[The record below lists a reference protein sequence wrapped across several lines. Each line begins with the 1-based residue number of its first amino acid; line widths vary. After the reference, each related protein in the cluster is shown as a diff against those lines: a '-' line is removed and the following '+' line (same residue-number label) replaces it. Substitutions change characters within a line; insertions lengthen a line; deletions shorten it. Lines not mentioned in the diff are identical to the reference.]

1 MRNVILLLLL
11 NIVGNGVFAQK
22 RLLNH
27 EDLIKIK
34 TVKNPQLSPDGKNVL
49 YELVESQYNEKET
62 VTDLWI
68 VPADGS
74 QAARRFTSQ
83 KSAESNASWSPD
95 GTQIM
100 FIAKREQDETAQIYL
115 LDFKNGGEAQRL
127 TNVASGVKNPK
138 WSPNGKQIMFFTN
151 GFAGCYAD
159 SCFKKQNEAKKNA
172 KSKVRIYE
180 SFPIQNFDV
189 WLDEKQNQLLVC
201 DLNGKVENLTQNLNQ
216 YNHKYF
222 KLNNAIWLNSNE
234 IAYDI
239 SLDSNTTL
247 GYGIN
252 KHFVLGMPNKMNK
265 DLNFGINDS
274 FINGLQMSD
283 DGKVLYFLKTKKN
296 NEYYQID
303 KLWSIEYPS
312 MKNAKEVISNL
323 DRPINEFQIINNTK
337 VLASV
342 EDEGNDKLMIFE
354 NGKKQMLI
362 SANEDSYRAMQQ
374 KSGVTVALFSN
385 GNTPT
390 ELVSFINGKMIKL
403 TNHNEELLNK
413 IEIPKPETYFI
424 TNTKGQ
430 KIRYLLYKPAK
441 FDANKKYPLVHMMHG
456 GPSAS
461 FKYSFATRWCAQFL
475 AADKYVFLLTDYRGS
490 TGYGE
495 EFGNSIKLD
504 AFRGPAEDILL
515 AGKDAITK
523 NKFIDANRQA
533 AGGASYGGHLAN
545 WMLGNAPQFKCL
557 FNHAGLMN
565 ATTQWG
571 VSDGVH
577 SREIMNGGMYWV
589 NDKIWQDQ
597 NPISYAKNFKTPM
610 LISVGELDFRVP
622 MNHSIETYHI
632 LKRKEI
638 PAKLLV
644 FPDENHWVLKAE
656 NHKIFMAEVKEWLAK
671 YLN

>member
-1 MRNVILLLLL
+1 MKKLLLLL
-11 NIVGNGVFAQK
+11 LLCNIGNRVFAQK
-22 RLLNH
+22 SLITH

-34 TVKNPQLSPDGKNVL
+34 TVRNPQLSPDGKNVL
-49 YELVESQYNEKET
+49 YELVESQYNEKEN

-68 VPADGS
+68 VPTDGS
-74 QAARRFTSQ
+74 QAARRFTAQ
-83 KSAESNASWSPD
+83 KSAESSASWSPD
-95 GTQIM
+95 GTQIL
-100 FIAKREQDETAQIYL
+100 FTAKRETDEAAQIYL
-115 LDFKNGGEAQRL
+115 LHYKNGGEAQRL
-127 TNVASGVKNPK
+127 TNVASGVKSPK
-138 WSPNGKQIMFFTN
+138 WSPNGKQILFYTN
-151 GFAGCYAD
+151 GFKGCYAD

-180 SFPIQNFDV
+180 SFPIQNFDE
-189 WLDEKQNQLLVC
+189 WLDEKQNQLLIC
-201 DLNGKVENLTQNLNQ
+201 DLNGKVENVTPTLSQF
-216 YNHKYF
+216 NHKYF
-222 KLNNAIWLNSNE
+222 KLNSATWLNNNE
-234 IAYDI
+234 IAYDV

-247 GYGIN
+247 GYGIS
-252 KHFVLGMPNKMNK
+252 KHNVLDLPSKTTRV
-265 DLNFGINDS
+265 LNFGINDS
-274 FINGLQMSD
+274 YIASLQISE
-283 DGKVLYFLKTKKN
+283 DGKGLYFLKTIKN

-303 KLWSIEYPS
+303 KLWAVEYPS
-312 MKNAKEVISNL
+312 MKNAKEIIPNL
-323 DRPINEFQIINNTK
+323 DRPINEFQIINNNK

-342 EDEGNDKLMIFE
+342 EEEGNDKLMLFE
-354 NGKKQMLI
+354 NGKKQMFIL
-362 SANEDSYRAMQQ
+362 ANEDSYRAMQQ
-374 KSGVTVALFSN
+374 KNDITVALYSN

-390 ELVSFINGKMIKL
+390 ELVSIIGNKIIKL
-403 TNHNEELLNK
+403 TSHNEVLLAK
-413 IEIPKPETYFI
+413 LEIPKPETYFL
-424 TNTKGQ
+424 TNAIGQ

-441 FDANKKYPLVHMMHG
+441 FDVNKKYPLVHMMHG

-461 FKYSFATRWCAQFL
+461 FKYSFATRWNAQFL

-495 EFGNSIKLD
+495 AFGNSIKLD

-515 AGKDAITK
+515 AGKDAIAK

-571 VSDGVH
+571 VSDGVY

-589 NDKIWQDQ
+589 NDKLWQDQ
-597 NPISYAKNFKTPM
+597 NPINYAKNFKTPM

-638 PAKLLV
+638 PAKLMV
-644 FPDENHWVLKAE
+644 FPDENHWILKPE
-656 NHKIFMAEVKEWLAK
+656 NHKIFMAEVKDWLAK
-671 YLN
+671 YLD